1 MMNKYL
7 LIACVA
13 LSLVCAVS
21 VRSCTQAQVKFKEAT
36 QVIDNNNK
44 AEKDAVKVITK
55 VREIVKNVK
64 EDCDCYNQPL
74 PDDVIK
80 LLRKQ

>member
-1 MMNKYL
+1 MNKYL
-7 LIACVA
+7 LIACVV
-13 LSLVCAVS
+13 LSLICAVS
-21 VRSCTQAQVKFKEAT
+21 IRSCTQAQVKLKEAT
-36 QVIDNNNK
+36 QVINNNNK

-74 PDDVIK
+74 PSDVIK

>member
-1 MMNKYL
+1 MTKYL
-7 LIACVA
+7 YLIIAV

-21 VRSCTQAQVKFKEAT
+21 VRSCTQAQVKLKEAT
-36 QVIDNNNK
+36 QVIDNSNK
-44 AEKDAVKVITK
+44 AEKESVKVITK

-64 EDCDCYNQPL
+64 EDCDCYHQPL
-74 PDDVIK
+74 PADVIK